1 MDFHSNF
8 IHAIS
13 SCIVLLEW
21 QMYSLSFFLDIAI
34 EEFQRFLLSIKL
46 QMISWPPPLF
56 CIVCQPWGILFLLYL
71 FSSEMSTHNIQ
82 FWVGGKRLEYT
93 CLAPCCRLGDGH
105 RSLQGHS
112 WSLSWFVQLSVS
124 YSISGKYFSLLEC
137 NFSYPDYSKDTKT
150 NKQK

>member
-93 CLAPCCRLGDGH
+93 CLG
-105 RSLQGHS
+105 
-112 WSLSWFVQLSVS
+112 
-124 YSISGKYFSLLEC
+124 SLLSSWWWSQISPGPQLESQLIC
-137 NFSYPDYSKDTKT
+137 SAVSLILNFWEIFFSFGMQFFLPWLF
-150 NKQK
+150 